1 MCQIASLVLRDITAS
16 HILGHP
22 PLQRLNLHVAR
33 FISIVHKDHQSPY
46 RLRWD
51 FTLLMLICNKEWIL
65 VTYELIRYNASL
77 DFIAKMVS
85 AMLVE
90 LERMERQVDWLARTV
105 AAYVPEDSFAPK
117 TLSIQYLVVL
127 GLTRLAVLQIVQ
139 TARFLQRFRWR

>member
-1 MCQIASLVLRDITAS
+1 MYQIVSLVLRDITAS

-33 FISIVHKDHQSPY
+33 FISIVHKDHQSLS

-51 FTLLMLICNKEWIL
+51 FTLSMLICNKEWIL

-90 LERMERQVDWLARTV
+90 LERMERQAVWLARTV
-105 AAYVPEDSFAPK
+105 AVYVPEDSFAPK
-117 TLSIQYLVVL
+117 TL
-127 GLTRLAVLQIVQ
+127 
-139 TARFLQRFRWR
+139 